1 MKKAIVIFLAI
12 FACMGVS
19 AQTGNDSVKPQ
30 DMNTQIRDEL
40 QTIRKI
46 QEENKKNSDSI
57 KKQLQIEKDSTKIPL
72 NEYGAMLTIAD
83 NTTEEPWTDD
93 WNFYGWVAFGVALG
107 ALVFGVLT
115 YFSQRK
121 TAKHTEN
128 APISAQIGVMKD
140 LPRHFYRNLACTC
153 AALLKFRDKSNISNG
168 VRRKYPSEANI
179 RKLATL
185 PEEFILPIDIPD
197 SGLYQKMHECRVLFR
212 NYNME
217 TDVASTHFAI
227 RRLPDDSLKN
237 DYDNLL
243 FKPFYLTSR
252 MFELK
257 ALFPVKS
264 LKEEKIDN
272 NLPYTIYAFVKE
284 HLEKVNYRKLLEN
297 RNGEQTM
304 LAAIASDDAFNSA
317 VGVFPDSIERGLNR
331 ILGYNIENERDWE
344 DAFDF
349 LHRVKTTDADGK
361 ETLKCEIDKHLFVNY
376 FNEHYT
382 IEERGKTKG
391 VNRLAYLAD
400 NKTDKGQRDWRNEPD
415 ASLAGVMKPYFY
427 FFLKDRWDAKELI
440 FHILRIDTV
449 LETSIIGMIDYE

>member
-1 MKKAIVIFLAI
+1 MLCFLGIA
-12 FACMGVS
+12 
-19 AQTGNDSVKPQ
+19 AQNGNDTARVQ
-30 DMNTQIRDEL
+30 GMDEQILHELRQIREM
-40 QTIRKI
+40 QQENRNTI
-46 QEENKKNSDSI
+46 ESI
-57 KKQLQIEKDSTKIPL
+57 KKDRQIKAVAGATPS

-93 WNFYGWVAFGVALG
+93 WNLYGWVAFGIAFFAFIAEIFTLI
-107 ALVFGVLT
+107 
-115 YFSQRK
+115 YQRR
-121 TAKHTEN
+121 TEKHTEN
-128 APISAQIGVMKD
+128 APITAQIGVLRD
-140 LPRHFYRNLACTC
+140 LPRHFYRNLVCTC
-153 AALLKFRDKSNISNG
+153 AALLKFRDKSNFREGI
-168 VRRKYPSEANI
+168 RRKYPSEANI
-179 RKLATL
+179 RKLSTL
-185 PEEFILPIDIPD
+185 PDEFILPIDVSD
-197 SGLYQKMHECRVLFR
+197 YNLYRKMHECRLLFR

-217 TDVASTHFAI
+217 IDVASKHFAI
-227 RRLPDDSLKN
+227 RFLPDDSLKN

-257 ALFPVKS
+257 DRIPVKA
-264 LKEEKIDN
+264 LKGERIDN

-284 HLEKVNYRKLLEN
+284 HIEKVNYRKLLEN

-304 LAAIASDDAFNSA
+304 LAAIASDDAFSRA

-331 ILGYNIENERDWE
+331 ILGYNIENERDWK

-361 ETLKCEIDKHLFVNY
+361 VTLKCEIDKHLFINY
-376 FNEHYT
+376 FNEHYA

-391 VNRLAYLAD
+391 VNRLAYLTD

-415 ASLAGVMKPYFY
+415 ASFAGVMKPYFD
-427 FFLKDRWDAKELI
+427 FFLKSRWDAKELI

-449 LETSIIGMIDYE
+449 LEMSVIGMIDYE

>member
-12 FACMGVS
+12 ISFMGVS

-40 QTIRKI
+40 QKIRMI
-46 QEENKKNSDSI
+46 QEENKKKSDTI
-57 KKQLQIEKDSTKIPL
+57 KKQLQIVKDSTKIPL

-93 WNFYGWVAFGVALG
+93 WNLYGWVAFGIAFFAFIAEIFTLI
-107 ALVFGVLT
+107 
-115 YFSQRK
+115 YQRR
-121 TAKHTEN
+121 TEKHTEN
-128 APISAQIGVMKD
+128 APITAQIGVLRD
-140 LPRHFYRNLACTC
+140 LPRHFYRNLVCTC
-153 AALLKFRDKSNISNG
+153 AALLKFRDKSNFREGI
-168 VRRKYPSEANI
+168 RRKYPSEANI
-179 RKLATL
+179 RKLSTL
-185 PEEFILPIDIPD
+185 PDEFILPIDVSD
-197 SGLYQKMHECRVLFR
+197 YNLYRKMHECRLLFR

-217 TDVASTHFAI
+217 IDVASKHFAI
-227 RRLPDDSLKN
+227 RFLPDDSLKN

-257 ALFPVKS
+257 DRIPVKA
-264 LKEEKIDN
+264 LKGERIDN

-284 HLEKVNYRKLLEN
+284 HIEKVNYRKLLEN

-304 LAAIASDDAFNSA
+304 LAAIASDDAFSRA

-331 ILGYNIENERDWE
+331 ILGYNIENERDWK

-361 ETLKCEIDKHLFVNY
+361 VTLKCEIDKHLFVNY
-376 FNEHYT
+376 FKEHYA
-382 IEERGKTKG
+382 IEENGETKG
-391 VNRLAYLAD
+391 VKSLAYLTD

-415 ASLAGVMKPYFY
+415 ASFAGVMKPYFD
-427 FFLKDRWDAKELI
+427 FFLKSRWDAKELI
-440 FHILRIDTV
+440 FHILRIDAV